1 MKHRIAVVVLCLIG
15 IGMLIGTWFESS
27 DWSDNGHINWV
38 GELKLQHYE
47 NNSLMFSQNIT
58 FYLLPY
64 SVQTTSH
71 GVFNFSIDVHPNFN
85 DNYIPLNGTIVGVT
99 HDRDGMTFPVFKQ

>member
-1 MKHRIAVVVLCLIG
+1 MKRVVILTLILIIAGVSF
-15 IGMLIGTWFESS
+15 GTWWESS
-27 DWSDNGHINWV
+27 DWSDSGHINWV
-38 GELKLQHYE
+38 GQLKFKHYQ
-47 NNSLMFSQNIT
+47 NNSLLYSQNIT

-85 DNYIPLNGTIVGVT
+85 DNYIPLNGTTVGVI